1 MRIRNRNRIPLLIL
15 VMSSVAVLVLGVT
28 IFVLFMAA
36 SEQNKRIMMS
46 YAEHQASML
55 QSVMELVP
63 EQTRLNA
70 EPPQLVVDHIRQT
83 LARNPVITDS
93 GEMLFAYRADNF
105 ISYVSP
111 YRFATETPPVL
122 SEDDP
127 SVQAMKLALDGN
139 AGVMY
144 TRDYRGVMVLAAFV
158 PVENMNLGIVVK
170 IDAEEVRKPFIYIAL
185 YATLATFCIIV
196 LGILVVQKLTKPWID
211 TLEENASKYRT
222 LF

>member
-93 GEMLFAYRADNF
+93 GEMLFAYRADNY

-122 SEDDP
+122 S
-127 SVQAMKLALDGN
+127 
-139 AGVMY
+139 
-144 TRDYRGVMVLAAFV
+144 
-158 PVENMNLGIVVK
+158 
-170 IDAEEVRKPFIYIAL
+170 
-185 YATLATFCIIV
+185 
-196 LGILVVQKLTKPWID
+196 
-211 TLEENASKYRT
+211 
-222 LF
+222 